1 MGFITLEGMGLPLPG
16 EIVLLTAA
24 ALAAEGDL
32 SIVTVVL
39 AAWIGTIAGGTG
51 GYWIGRFGGM
61 ALLHRHGHWVGM
73 TTERLATAHGFF
85 ERNGVRTVI
94 IARFVAILRMIVGI
108 VAGAAG
114 MSFGVFEICNAVGG
128 LLWAT
133 TFAALGYSFGHELP
147 RLERY
152 LRGGAFALLCV
163 LVLVAV
169 SLWLYRRRQGRIAR
183 P

>member
-1 MGFITLEGMGLPLPG
+1 MGFPLPG
-16 EIVLLTAA
+16 EIVLLTAS

-39 AAWIGTIAGGTG
+39 AAWLGTIVGGTG

-61 ALLHRHGHWVGM
+61 ALLHRHGRWVGM
-73 TTERLATAHGFF
+73 SPERLAATHGFF
-85 ERNGVRTVI
+85 ERNGVRTI
-94 IARFVAILRMIVGI
+94 IVARFVAILRMIAGI

-114 MSFGVFEICNAVGG
+114 MSFGVFEFCNAIGG

-133 TFAALGYSFGHELP
+133 TFAALGYSFGRELP
-147 RLERY
+147 RLEHY
-152 LRGGAFALLCV
+152 LRGGAFTLLAV
-163 LVLVAV
+163 LVVAGV
-169 SLWLYRRRQGRIAR
+169 FVWLYRRGQRTVAK

>member
-1 MGFITLEGMGLPLPG
+1 MGFPLPG
-16 EIVLLTAA
+16 EIVLLTAS

-39 AAWIGTIAGGTG
+39 AAWLGTIVGGTG

-61 ALLHRHGHWVGM
+61 ALLHRHGRWVGM
-73 TTERLATAHGFF
+73 SPERLAATHGFF
-85 ERNGVRTVI
+85 ERNGVRTI
-94 IARFVAILRMIVGI
+94 IVARFVAILRMIAGI

-114 MSFGVFEICNAVGG
+114 MSFGVFELCNAIGG

-133 TFAALGYSFGHELP
+133 TFAALGYSFGRELP
-147 RLERY
+147 RLEHY
-152 LRGGAFALLCV
+152 LRGGAFTLLAV
-163 LVLVAV
+163 LLIAGVVV
-169 SLWLYRRRQGRIAR
+169 WLYRRRQRTVVK

>member
-1 MGFITLEGMGLPLPG
+1 MGFPLPG
-16 EIVLLTAA
+16 EIVLLTAS

-39 AAWIGTIAGGTG
+39 AAWLGTILGGTG

-61 ALLHRHGHWVGM
+61 ALLHRHGRWVGM
-73 TTERLATAHGFF
+73 SPERLAATHGFF
-85 ERNGVRTVI
+85 ERNGVRTI
-94 IARFVAILRMIVGI
+94 IVARFVAILRMIAGI

-114 MSFGVFEICNAVGG
+114 MSFGVFELCNAIGG

-133 TFAALGYSFGHELP
+133 TFAALGYSFGRELP
-147 RLERY
+147 RLEHY
-152 LRGGAFALLCV
+152 LRGGAFTLLAV
-163 LVLVAV
+163 LLIAGVVV
-169 SLWLYRRRQGRIAR
+169 WLYRRRQRTVVK

>member
-1 MGFITLEGMGLPLPG
+1 MGFPLPG
-16 EIVLLTAA
+16 EIVLLTAS

-39 AAWIGTIAGGTG
+39 AAWLGTIVGGTG

-61 ALLHRHGHWVGM
+61 ALFHRHGRWVGM
-73 TTERLATAHGFF
+73 SPERLAATHGFF
-85 ERNGVRTVI
+85 ERNGVRTI
-94 IARFVAILRMIVGI
+94 IVARFVAILRMIAGI

-114 MSFGVFEICNAVGG
+114 MSFGVFELCNAIGG

-133 TFAALGYSFGHELP
+133 TFAALGYSFGRELP
-147 RLERY
+147 RLEHY
-152 LRGGAFALLCV
+152 LRGGAFTLLAALV
-163 LVLVAV
+163 VAGV
-169 SLWLYRRRQGRIAR
+169 FVWLYRRRQRTVVK